1 MPQNDTGA
9 SDASSP
15 TASSLTVTL
24 TVTVCY
30 ALPDVQTL
38 IECRLPVGS
47 TAIQAIRA
55 SAILERYPQLD
66 PQACK
71 IGIFGK
77 IQSLDTVLSQGDRV
91 ELYRPLTVDPK
102 VARQRRVEKIRAAG
116 STEGRKWQSKET
128 R

>member
-1 MPQNDTGA
+1 MAQNDAA
-9 SDASSP
+9 SGDASSP
-15 TASSLTVTL
+15 TPSIL

-55 SAILERYPQLD
+55 SAILEQHPELD

-77 IQSLDTVLSQGDRV
+77 VQPLDTVLSQGDRV
-91 ELYRPLTVDPK
+91 ELYRPLKVDPK

>member
-1 MPQNDTGA
+1 MAQNDAGA

-15 TASSLTVTL
+15 TASSLTVT
-24 TVTVCY
+24 VCY
-30 ALPDVQTL
+30 ALPDVQTS

-55 SAILERYPQLD
+55 SAILERYPELD
-66 PQACK
+66 PLACK

-77 IQSLDTVLSQGDRV
+77 VQSPDTVLTQGDRV

>member
-1 MPQNDTGA
+1 MAQNDAGA

-15 TASSLTVTL
+15 TQSSL

-38 IECRLPVGS
+38 IPCRLPVGS

-55 SAILERYPQLD
+55 SAILERYPELG

-77 IQSLDTVLSQGDRV
+77 IQSLDTVLSQGDRI

>member
-1 MPQNDTGA
+1 MARNDA
-9 SDASSP
+9 DAGDTSSP
-15 TASSLTVTL
+15 TSNIL

-55 SAILERYPQLD
+55 STILERYPELD
-66 PQACK
+66 PHASK

-77 IQSLDTVLSQGDRV
+77 VQSLDTVLGQGDRV